1 MTSRVRWSIQGN
13 PCLGTSTQTY
23 LRFHRWQVAL
33 DESIQCG
40 VLWKRIYRRTA
51 AAIRTAHPSAPRL
64 HWTFDDASIFA
75 QIDAFVQRCRDLL
88 EVCEGQIQFCRKS
101 SETHGRPGSLPRFG
115 GTRGHEITK
124 ALIEIQDQFEQQIDR
139 LRNLDYEILDVKTSH
154 WHDDYN
160 VFKNSVKDLEVMYT
174 NVMNTAFEGVTRVS
188 EAVAVLEI
196 FYSLAKRDAIQRCV
210 EKKTVDM
217 YMLFIHTVE
226 EIRHDFDE
234 NRRAPPLRNNEPK
247 WAGSALW
254 AKSLAQIVQDSW
266 SLLQSATCLP
276 PIIWAFGV

>member
-1 MTSRVRWSIQGN
+1 M
-13 PCLGTSTQTY
+13 
-23 LRFHRWQVAL
+23 
-33 DESIQCG
+33 
-40 VLWKRIYRRTA
+40 
-51 AAIRTAHPSAPRL
+51 
-64 HWTFDDASIFA
+64 
-75 QIDAFVQRCRDLL
+75 
-88 EVCEGQIQFCRKS
+88 
-101 SETHGRPGSLPRFG
+101 
-115 GTRGHEITK
+115 
-124 ALIEIQDQFEQQIDR
+124 IEIQDQFEQQIDR

-234 NRRAPPLRNNEPK
+234 NRRAPPLRSNEPK